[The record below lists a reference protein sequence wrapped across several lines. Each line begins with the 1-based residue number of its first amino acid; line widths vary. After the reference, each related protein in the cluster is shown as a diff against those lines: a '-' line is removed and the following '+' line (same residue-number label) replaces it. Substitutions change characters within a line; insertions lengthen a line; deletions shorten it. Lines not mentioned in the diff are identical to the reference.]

1 MKSNNFNF
9 TNISYGRICFHCIY
23 KLLIDSAILYFVY
36 HVHKL
41 HFPSVTFGGKISSQK
56 GYCVITLLLG
66 KECQCWVMLCGSHGK
81 NIELELQQYTLHGVQ
96 DSIIL
101 FWCVYMCLGYN
112 STRLSS
118 LPSCTYTLKHCTQE
132 ILLQMIKWNV
142 LFLMLLQNKC
152 FPMSLTNSNAKGLN
166 LFGILDIRM
175 DVFKLIIQRWWLLSL
190 YISINK
196 LLID

>member
-1 MKSNNFNF
+1 MKSNNCNF
-9 TNISYGRICFHCIY
+9 TNISYGMICFHCIY

-152 FPMSLTNSNAKGLN
+152 FPMSLTNYNAKGLN
-166 LFGILDIRM
+166 LLGILDIRM
-175 DVFKLIIQRWWLLSL
+175 DVFKSALMIISL

>member
-1 MKSNNFNF
+1 MKRSNCNF
-9 TNISYGRICFHCIY
+9 TNISYGLICFHCIY

-132 ILLQMIKWNV
+132 ILLQMIK
-142 LFLMLLQNKC
+142 
-152 FPMSLTNSNAKGLN
+152 
-166 LFGILDIRM
+166 
-175 DVFKLIIQRWWLLSL
+175 
-190 YISINK
+190 
-196 LLID
+196 

>member
-1 MKSNNFNF
+1 MKSNKCNVS
-9 TNISYGRICFHCIY
+9 NISYGMICFHCIY

-152 FPMSLTNSNAKGLN
+152 FPMSLTNSNVKCLN
-166 LFGILDIRM
+166 LFWYIRYQNKCFQIAYIRVLLLD
-175 DVFKLIIQRWWLLSL
+175 
-190 YISINK
+190 ISINK